1 MDATSKRNSAL
12 YHSTASSG
20 DLRWSPLAERRLET
34 PRPASDLR
42 YFLVWRHRETR
53 WCLLPGDRSLRL
65 LPERD
70 VVITVARIIRL
81 ITSAIWNGM
90 ERHGTIS
97 SRRFPASNQIN
108 RDDFSHPGWMKKWS
122 TSSWVN
128 CPNRWI
134 WIHLYVLLEDSRQRV
149 FTLTGEEEWR
159 SSEGAWCPIT
169 VRGHRLTSI
178 SSILRSG

>member
-90 ERHGTIS
+90 ERFHRVDF
-97 SRRFPASNQIN
+97 RRRIKLTAMIFPILS
-108 RDDFSHPGWMKKWS
+108 WMKKWS

-134 WIHLYVLLEDSRQRV
+134 WIHLYVLLEDSRQKV

>member
-20 DLRWSPLAERRLET
+20 DLRWSPLAERRFET
-34 PRPASDLR
+34 PRPRVWLAVFSGVTASWNSMMP
-42 YFLVWRHRETR
+42 VTWRSVTPSTSGERCCNHRCANHPINYICNME
-53 WCLLPGDRSLRL
+53 
-65 LPERD
+65 
-70 VVITVARIIRL
+70 
-81 ITSAIWNGM
+81 WN
-90 ERHGTIS
+90 GTIS